1 MKVNNNPNC
10 GGYFLSMYC
19 CRKICSVVKAILFR
33 ITIVIIV
40 VALINS
46 RDAFATR
53 RDEVLVI
60 SRSEVVKASIDYI
73 GMTDLLATINTLYL
87 NGYYGMMGK
96 YIDEYNKKYMPV
108 KEIYYFKAIT
118 HIHTKKYDDALN
130 NLYIALAMEPGY
142 SRALNAIGYVYA
154 LRGQW
159 QQSLSHFLLANRA
172 NTYNAFICY
181 NIAMLYYQSM
191 NYAHAAAWAY
201 KAIDDKPNFAR
212 ACDIY
217 ACSMY
222 HQQKYEEAVEYWGRA
237 LKLGLDEDRIYYNR
251 GCAYFALSDYN
262 GCIADCTTVVK
273 KNKQHFD
280 ALMLMA
286 YAHFMKHDYDAC
298 LLACNRALKI
308 KNNDIFA
315 VVLRALCM
323 GKKNTKMGKDM
334 LVASIGPIENIE
346 EAAMQLLQYFQCII
360 ISPPSVFML
369 Y

>member
-1 MKVNNNPNC
+1 
-10 GGYFLSMYC
+10 MYC
-19 CRKICSVVKAILFR
+19 SREICSVMKAILLW
-33 ITIVIIV
+33 ITITIIGCILFNDSN
-40 VALINS
+40 AY
-46 RDAFATR
+46 AKR
-53 RDEVLVI
+53 RDEVLAI

-73 GMTDLLATINTLYL
+73 SMTDLLATINTLYL
-87 NGYYGMMGK
+87 NGYYSLLGK
-96 YIDEYNKKYMPV
+96 YVDEYFKKYTPV

-118 HIHTKKYDDALN
+118 HIHTKKYEEALN

-172 NTYNAFICY
+172 NTYNAFISY
-181 NIAMLYYQSM
+181 NIAMLYYQ
-191 NYAHAAAWAY
+191 NIDYAHAAAWAY

-237 LKLGLDEDRIYYNR
+237 LKLGLDEDRVYFNR
-251 GCAYFALSDYN
+251 ACAYFALSDYN
-262 GCIADCTTVVK
+262 GCIADCTTVLK

-280 ALMLMA
+280 SLMLMA

-323 GKKNTKMGKDM
+323 GKKNVKVGKDM
-334 LVASIGPIENIE
+334 LVASLGQIENVE
-346 EAAMQLLQYFQCII
+346 EIGVQLLQYFQFTIVA
-360 ISPPSVFML
+360 PPSVFML